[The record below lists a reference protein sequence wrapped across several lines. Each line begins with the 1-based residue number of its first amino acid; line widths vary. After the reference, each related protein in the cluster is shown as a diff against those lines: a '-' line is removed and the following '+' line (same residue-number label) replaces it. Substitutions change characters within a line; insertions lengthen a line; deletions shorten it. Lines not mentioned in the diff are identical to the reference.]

1 MKKLSVI
8 LLLMLGCMFIVGG
21 GTASAARKPMD
32 RDRALSNLYN
42 NFQYDKKELG
52 QYLDKGLSYMELKS
66 ICLHAYASKKP
77 LQEVAQLR
85 EKYGWIR
92 V

>member
-32 RDRALSNLYN
+32 RDKALSNVYIF
-42 NFQYDKKELG
+42 FQY
-52 QYLDKGLSYMELKS
+52 
-66 ICLHAYASKKP
+66 
-77 LQEVAQLR
+77 
-85 EKYGWIR
+85 EKT
-92 V
+92 